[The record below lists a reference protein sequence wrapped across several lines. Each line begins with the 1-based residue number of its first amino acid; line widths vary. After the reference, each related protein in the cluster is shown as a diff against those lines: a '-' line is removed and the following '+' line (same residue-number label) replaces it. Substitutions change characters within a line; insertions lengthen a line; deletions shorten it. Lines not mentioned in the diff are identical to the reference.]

1 MPEVSFTDGTKMG
14 LACERP
20 QFVVENGVPTAI
32 IIGGIPKALTLDS
45 GSYLNS
51 DVFDNLESYDRP
63 GGATMVIPPVSNDP
77 SPEPSPPP
85 PSPQPSPPPPSDGEG
100 EDEDEAIQEDESS
113 AASPRRGVVLSAV
126 IGLVIGLAFFLTR
139 STAYK

>member
-1 MPEVSFTDGTKMG
+1 M
-14 LACERP
+14 
-20 QFVVENGVPTAI
+20 
-32 IIGGIPKALTLDS
+32 ALVMVAKWPGS
-45 GSYLNS
+45 GKSKTRLS
-51 DVFDNLESYDRP
+51 AQLVDAGSC
-63 GGATMVIPPVSNDP
+63 
-77 SPEPSPPP
+77 
-85 PSPQPSPPPPSDGEG
+85 